1 MGLDILIATGVLA
14 RSKWEQIGSSLFLGM
29 AYLILQLINTPST
42 SPSLWDY
49 LIFYSFAALSLLTSI
64 NFRSPLVL
72 LSSYLFSILMQGYLV
87 ALGQGTLTEELVT
100 VEMALSLG
108 GYAFYWNWQE
118 GLFHKTIYDLEHD
131 SLTGALTRK
140 GLESWLSV
148 NVGKPEN
155 SELSQSPPVH
165 GAILFCDLDN
175 LKSINDL
182 WGHDIGDLA
191 IREMAHRLSQNLRPQ
206 DALVRFGGDEF
217 QIWIPGVSAREAK
230 SITYKL
236 HKAVTQDSLIP
247 ISRERIPTLSLGISM
262 GWCAGPLEDSTIW
275 KADEALLMAKRSGK
289 NSVMEWSSKLSSP
302 PTVLSSNRPT
312 VIQELVK
319 TMQLVWNQI
328 PKPALFVDPEGRIC
342 FANTAFLSLV
352 GYSWEDI
359 DQKNPS
365 LLSARQTPP
374 ELYRTMWQTLV
385 LWKSWHGP
393 FLNQRA
399 DGTTWWE
406 ILEIYPVV
414 QFEKLVGF
422 FAFPQELTFEQSPV
436 LNKTHSS
443 QSRFWFGNLSW
454 AFQPIVDISTDTPVG
469 YEALVRPFWG
479 NEAVPPDVF
488 FQLADAL
495 NARQQADWEC
505 LYGLLAHIRQQ
516 GIPPGWPK
524 LFVNIYAETLGNVE
538 QFMAWLNEL
547 IPLLANTSLVLEI
560 LEKEAHK
567 LPFDIFH
574 KIQKDVPR
582 SVEWAIDDL
591 GTMESNIYRY
601 IGWYPTWVKLD
612 RSWLV
617 HFLHDP
623 VLWKRVTGLMQ
634 WISAQG
640 AHIVIEGVETEEEL
654 QILKKT
660 GFALGQGYLWG
671 RPTPWPA
678 PHQLKDNV
686 RETQKYAKP

>member
-1 MGLDILIATGVLA
+1 MVFSWLLSGQIIATHQFSELFVRRYWPQWARFFILFGLGVSLFLDGYVLKWNFSLGMGLDILIATGVLA

-29 AYLILQLINTPST
+29 AYLILQLINIPST

-148 NVGKPEN
+148 NVEKPEN
-155 SELSQSPPVH
+155 SELPQSPPMH

-230 SITYKL
+230 AITYKL

-275 KADEALLMAKRSGK
+275 KADEALLIAKRSGK
-289 NSVMEWSSKLSSP
+289 NSVMEWSSKLSSS

-319 TMQLVWNQI
+319 TMQ
-328 PKPALFVDPEGRIC
+328 
-342 FANTAFLSLV
+342 
-352 GYSWEDI
+352 
-359 DQKNPS
+359 
-365 LLSARQTPP
+365 
-374 ELYRTMWQTLV
+374 
-385 LWKSWHGP
+385 
-393 FLNQRA
+393 
-399 DGTTWWE
+399 
-406 ILEIYPVV
+406 PV
-414 QFEKLVGF
+414 
-422 FAFPQELTFEQSPV
+422 
-436 LNKTHSS
+436 
-443 QSRFWFGNLSW
+443 
-454 AFQPIVDISTDTPVG
+454 
-469 YEALVRPFWG
+469 
-479 NEAVPPDVF
+479 
-488 FQLADAL
+488 
-495 NARQQADWEC
+495 
-505 LYGLLAHIRQQ
+505 
-516 GIPPGWPK
+516 
-524 LFVNIYAETLGNVE
+524 
-538 QFMAWLNEL
+538 
-547 IPLLANTSLVLEI
+547 
-560 LEKEAHK
+560 
-567 LPFDIFH
+567 
-574 KIQKDVPR
+574 
-582 SVEWAIDDL
+582 
-591 GTMESNIYRY
+591 
-601 IGWYPTWVKLD
+601 
-612 RSWLV
+612 
-617 HFLHDP
+617 
-623 VLWKRVTGLMQ
+623 
-634 WISAQG
+634 
-640 AHIVIEGVETEEEL
+640 
-654 QILKKT
+654 
-660 GFALGQGYLWG
+660 
-671 RPTPWPA
+671 
-678 PHQLKDNV
+678 
-686 RETQKYAKP
+686 